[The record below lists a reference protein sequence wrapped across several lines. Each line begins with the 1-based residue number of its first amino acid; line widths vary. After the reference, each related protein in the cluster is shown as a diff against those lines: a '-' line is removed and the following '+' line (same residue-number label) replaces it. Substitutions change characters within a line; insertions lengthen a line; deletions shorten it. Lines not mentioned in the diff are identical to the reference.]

1 MKTLLEIKLS
11 SGDPKR
17 DTLANSA
24 DPDQMPHN
32 VASDQVLQC
41 LLTGF
46 SIKNRIKVIKRPD
59 NPTNDKWTHPIITV
73 EESTRIQWVKEH

>member
-11 SGDPKR
+11 SGDPKT

-24 DPDQMPHN
+24 DPDQMPHY

-41 LLTGF
+41 LLAGF
-46 SIKNRIKVIKRPD
+46 SIKNRIKVKKRPD
-59 NPTNDKWTHPIITV
+59 NPTNDKWTHPTITV
-73 EESTRIQWVKEH
+73 EESTRTRWVKEH